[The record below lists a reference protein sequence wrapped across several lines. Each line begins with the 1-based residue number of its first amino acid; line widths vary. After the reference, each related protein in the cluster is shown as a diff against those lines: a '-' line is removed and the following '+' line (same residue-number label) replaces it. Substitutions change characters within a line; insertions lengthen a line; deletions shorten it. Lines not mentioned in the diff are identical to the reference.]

1 MNSSIDALTIARRM
15 KKLCESDD
23 NFTETAAFI
32 EDAITLM
39 DLVLE
44 GDTEQ
49 TNK

>member
-32 EDAITLM
+32 QDAITLM
-39 DLVLE
+39 DLTLKE
-44 GDTEQ
+44 GGET
-49 TNK
+49 